1 MATAPKVWL
10 ITGTTSGLGKRLVN
24 EVLSR
29 GDLVIATGRS
39 IESLKA
45 QYEES
50 EQLKLMQLDVT
61 EGPEQ
66 IAAKVQEAL
75 GVWGRID
82 VLVNNAG
89 IGYPSLIEE
98 AGSAL
103 LRKQMEANLYGVV
116 DVTLAVLP
124 HMRERK
130 AGTIVV
136 VGSRSAYKTELIGV
150 GIYGASKAAVTAW
163 TESLANEVAL
173 FNVKVMLVQ
182 PGSFRT
188 EGMYGQGF
196 YNGNKIPAWNDIHA
210 TARARF
216 ASVPGTEKG
225 DPAKAMRALVDVV
238 RGEGKAAGR
247 ELPRYLVLG
256 EDAVADVRNKFGRVL
271 QVVADW
277 EDVSTDTNFD

>member
-1 MATAPKVWL
+1 
-10 ITGTTSGLGKRLVN
+10 
-24 EVLSR
+24 
-29 GDLVIATGRS
+29 
-39 IESLKA
+39 
-45 QYEES
+45 
-50 EQLKLMQLDVT
+50 MQLDVT
-61 EGPEQ
+61 EGPEP

-75 GVWGRID
+75 VIWGRID

-130 AGTIVV
+130 AGTVV
-136 VGSRSAYKTELIGV
+136 MVGSRSAYKTELIGV

-196 YNGNKIPAWNDIHA
+196 YNGNQIPAWNDIHA

-256 EDAVADVRNKFGRVL
+256 EDAVADVRNKFARVL